1 MAALDAVSRKKLQAE
16 IQADGQGEG
25 AARARRRSASAN
37 GARVSS
43 PPHPSPGAKRTFSGN
58 PKHTVISRSQKR
70 RSSLSSRRQRARQDH
85 SPPSFF
91 VRVFAGT
98 VRLGLSVVEG
108 VSQSVAKTVAN
119 IRYEIAVGN
128 DFFEDDA

>member
-1 MAALDAVSRKKLQAE
+1 MASLDAVFRKKLQAE
-16 IQADGQGEG
+16 IQADRQGDG

-43 PPHPSPGAKRTFSGN
+43 QPYPSPGAKRMFSGN
-58 PKHTVISRSQKR
+58 QKHTGISRALKR
-70 RSSLSSRRQRARQDH
+70 RSSLSSPRQRARRDH

-108 VSQSVAKTVAN
+108 VSQSVAKTVAD
-119 IRYEIAVGN
+119 IRHKIGVGN